1 MDLEGNQG
9 TESKEELHTIS
20 KMGDIIPVDMPI
32 EMMAYTDIDGMM
44 TPRRLR
50 YEKEGGEKVI
60 ISFEKEDTIARS
72 EYNFVGIKEKQFIC
86 STVVD
91 GIRTTLEI
99 RYRVADQKWRI
110 HRFL

>member
-1 MDLEGNQG
+1 MEGNQR
-9 TESKEELHTIS
+9 TL
-20 KMGDIIPVDMPI
+20 KMGDVIPVDIPV
-32 EMMAYTDIDGMM
+32 EMMVYADTDGEM

-50 YEKEGGEKVI
+50 YEREGGEKII
-60 ISFEKEDTIARS
+60 ISFAPDDTVARG
-72 EYNFVGIKEKQFIC
+72 ECNYVGIKEKKYIC

-99 RYRVADQKWRI
+99 RYRLADQKWRI

>member
-1 MDLEGNQG
+1 MLDG
-9 TESKEELHTIS
+9 TQEKA
-20 KMGDIIPVDMPI
+20 KMGDIVPVDIPI
-32 EMMAYTDIDGMM
+32 EMMAYTDTDGEM

-50 YEKEGGEKVI
+50 YEREGGEKVI
-60 ISFEKEDTIARS
+60 ISFSLEDTIARAD
-72 EYNFVGIKEKQFIC
+72 YNYVGIKEKQYIC

-99 RYRVADQKWRI
+99 RYRVADQTWRI

>member
-1 MDLEGNQG
+1 MEGNQG
-9 TESKEELHTIS
+9 TL
-20 KMGDIIPVDMPI
+20 KMGDVILVDIPV
-32 EMMAYTDIDGMM
+32 EMMVYADTDGEM

-50 YEKEGGEKVI
+50 YEREGGEKII
-60 ISFEKEDTIARS
+60 ISFAPDDTVARG
-72 EYNFVGIKEKQFIC
+72 ECNYVGIKEKKYIC

-99 RYRVADQKWRI
+99 RYRLADQTWRI